1 MGMIMDWF
9 VNNETIPEGQRTTFC
24 TVSFYNADDPLIPS
38 GLMGPVS
45 INSIRMNNYE
55 DIKK

>member
-1 MGMIMDWF
+1 MDWS

-24 TVSFYNADDPLIPS
+24 TVSFYNADDPLMPS